1 VPLIPNGTGQ
11 PLTLLNEHGATDW
24 PTDSWPEAPENG
36 VAAQAMIDEVMATQ
50 PELHGES
57 LATLVVQGGQIVAE
71 GYGGDATVDT
81 TLISW
86 SMGKSMVQA
95 LIGFMVLDGRLAI
108 GDRVGA
114 PEWSS
119 DGDPRTDITIDQ
131 MLRMASGLEFTE
143 DYVDAAT
150 SHCIEMLFGEGHTNT
165 AAYAASLPRL
175 AKADVL
181 FNYSS
186 GTTNVL
192 SRMLGAMAGGETAMR
207 SWMQSRL
214 FDALGMQSA
223 TATFDPAGTFVGSS
237 FVYATARDFARF
249 GLLYGRDGMWGNDRL
264 LPEGWVDYARTP
276 DGVDEEGHLYGAH
289 WWVRPDGRGSFQC
302 QGYETQRIR
311 VVPAS
316 DLVVVRLG
324 KTVAPNGVLVDEWLD
339 KLVATF
345 D

>member
-1 VPLIPNGTGQ
+1 MPFLPKETGL
-11 PLTLLNEHGATDW
+11 PLTMLNEQGATDW
-24 PTDSWPEAPENG
+24 PSESWPEALHNG
-36 VAAQAMIDEVMATQ
+36 GAAQAMIDEVMATQ

-71 GYGGDATVDT
+71 GYGGDATVDS

-86 SMGKSMVQA
+86 SMGKSMVHA
-95 LIGFMVLDGRLAI
+95 LIGFMVLDDRLAI
-108 GDRVGA
+108 DDRVDA

-119 DGDPRTDITIDQ
+119 DGDPRADITIDQ
-131 MLRMASGLEFTE
+131 MLRMASGLDFAE
-143 DYVDAAT
+143 DYVDEAT
-150 SHCIEMLFGEGHTNT
+150 SHCIEMLFGDGHTNT

-175 AKADVL
+175 AKADEL

-192 SRMLGAMAGGETAMR
+192 SRMLGAMEGSETAMR
-207 SWMQSRL
+207 LWMQSRL
-214 FDALGMQSA
+214 FDALGMRST

-249 GLLYGRDGMWGNDRL
+249 GLLYGRDGMWGNERL

-276 DGVDEEGHLYGAH
+276 RGVDEEGNQYGAH
-289 WWVRPDGRGSFQC
+289 WWIRPDGRGSFQC

-311 VVPAS
+311 IVPSS

-324 KTVAPNGVLVDEWLD
+324 KTVAPNGAVVDEWLD
-339 KLVATF
+339 DLVATF

>member
-1 VPLIPNGTGQ
+1 MPFLPARTGQ
-11 PLTLLNEHGATDW
+11 PLTALHRQGSVAW
-24 PTDSWPEAPENG
+24 PTAVWSEACDNG
-36 VAAQAMIDEVMATQ
+36 VAAQAMIDEIMATQ

-57 LATLVVQGGQIVAE
+57 FATLIIQGGEIVAE
-71 GYGGDATVDT
+71 GYGGDANVDT

-95 LIGFMVLDGRLAI
+95 MLGFMVLDGQLTTSDLVA
-108 GDRVGA
+108 A
-114 PEWSS
+114 PEWAAE
-119 DGDPRTDITIDQ
+119 DDNRADLTIDQ
-131 MLRMASGLEFTE
+131 LLRMASGLEFNE
-143 DYVDAAT
+143 DYVDEAA
-150 SHCIEMLFGEGHTNT
+150 SHCIEMLFGEGHTDT

-175 AKADVL
+175 ASANEL

-186 GTTNVL
+186 GTTNIL
-192 SRMLGAMAGGETAMR
+192 SRMLGAKIGDEAAMR
-207 SWMQSRL
+207 AWMQTRL
-214 FDALGMQSA
+214 FDALGMSTA

-249 GLLYGRDGMWGNDRL
+249 GLLYARDGMWDGTRL

-276 DGVDEEGHLYGAH
+276 DGVSDEGQQYGAH
-289 WWVRPDGRGSFQC
+289 WWIRPDGRGSFQC

-311 VVPAS
+311 IVPSS

-324 KTVAPNGVLVDEWLD
+324 KTQAPNGAVVDEWLD
-339 KLVATF
+339 EIIATF